1 MGEVAIREAT
11 AADRDV
17 LRRLILESTLQPAG
31 GAARLEPE
39 DDPGLSDD
47 GVVFLAEVE
56 GHPAGYL
63 ALREAGPTLHIERL
77 VVAPADQGRR
87 VGHALLDW
95 AEGYGT
101 SRGLERIEVSRTGS
115 DEQAL
120 DFYRRRGYLDADG
133 DALARTLTH
142 R

>member
-1 MGEVAIREAT
+1 
-11 AADRDV
+11 
-17 LRRLILESTLQPAG
+17 
-31 GAARLEPE
+31 
-39 DDPGLSDD
+39 
-47 GVVFLAEVE
+47 
-56 GHPAGYL
+56 
-63 ALREAGPTLHIERL
+63 
-77 VVAPADQGRR
+77 VVAPADQGRH

-101 SRGLERIEVSRTGS
+101 SRGLERIEVSRTGA